1 MDSRSWLR
9 TLALAGVAATLLVA
23 SILLGSPTGAQAG
36 EACDAGEGPSSVS
49 LILVASPSKVHEF
62 ARATRGQILRKGSNT
77 VVFTDGR
84 VVTSSAAS
92 ASEHLN
98 ALGWADR
105 RIEVAASFAPR
116 RRRSAP
122 G

>member
-1 MDSRSWLR
+1 MLM
-9 TLALAGVAATLLVA
+9 GPPAA
-23 SILLGSPTGAQAG
+23 AQAG
-36 EACDAGEGPSSVS
+36 EACDAGGGPGSVS
-49 LILVASPSKVHEF
+49 LILVASPTQVHEF
-62 ARATRGQILRKGSNT
+62 ARATRGQILRKGSDT

-84 VVTSSAAS
+84 VITSNASSAS
-92 ASEHLN
+92 AHLN